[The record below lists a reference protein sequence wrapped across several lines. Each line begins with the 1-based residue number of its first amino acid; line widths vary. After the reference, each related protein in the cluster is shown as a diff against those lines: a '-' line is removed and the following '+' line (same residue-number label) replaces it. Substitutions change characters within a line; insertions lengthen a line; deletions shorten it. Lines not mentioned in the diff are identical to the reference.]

1 MMPMNIEPYLKE
13 SIVRDLRNAVN
24 HIPAGRKL
32 RLVRIPVFDFNDA
45 ISAFFKKSG
54 MYIPF
59 RPVVLNNIPTDMT
72 ENILPEC
79 ILVADDNT
87 NISKTMI
94 KETEFFKGES

>member
-1 MMPMNIEPYLKE
+1 MSINIEPYLKE
-13 SIVRDLRNAVN
+13 SIVKDLRNAVN
-24 HIPAGRKL
+24 YIPKGRRL

-45 ISAFFKKSG
+45 ISAFFKKSE

-59 RPVVLNNIPTDMT
+59 RPVVLDNIPADMT